1 MNLFVMLH
9 YFDYALTFIC
19 SVGTITNRTMT
30 ITNRIDVRLLIVPPS
45 QLYSSTDRTV

>member
-19 SVGTITNRTMT
+19 SVGTITNRTAFA
-30 ITNRIDVRLLIVPPS
+30 IIFING
-45 QLYSSTDRTV
+45 

>member
-19 SVGTITNRTMT
+19 SVGTITNSHLSAPLE
-30 ITNRIDVRLLIVPPS
+30 RLLIV
-45 QLYSSTDRTV
+45 LHDDY